1 MAWEDS
7 KGRYVR
13 GENYR
18 LGKWVVGGWHHD
30 ATLPRGASDTYAVT
44 CALPGIRAEL
54 GHRETAEAARAL
66 LEAAVQQWVA
76 GLTADVTPS
85 K

>member
-7 KGRYVR
+7 KGRYVS

-18 LGKWVVGGWHHD
+18 LGKWVVGGWHYD
-30 ATLPRGASDTYAVT
+30 AMLPREATATFAVT
-44 CALPGIRAEL
+44 CTLPGIRTEL
-54 GHRETAEAARAL
+54 GHRETREAARRL
-66 LEAAVQQWVA
+66 LETAVEQWLA
-76 GLTADVTPS
+76 GLPADALQV